1 MRYMNSNVA
10 TTQTNNVKVCML
22 RLPGR
27 LCPVFYI
34 KKVVCL

>member
-10 TTQTNNVKVCML
+10 TTQTDNVKVYML
-22 RLPGR
+22 RLQGC
-27 LCPVFYI
+27 LCLVSYI